1 MGRRVRDIAMN
12 TRVRWA
18 EPRSAGYGQ
27 NIGNRHLKTTEL
39 VDVCVIFWMFSSFN
53 FSFIFSDDS
62 MC

>member
-1 MGRRVRDIAMN
+1 MN

-27 NIGNRHLKTTEL
+27 NIGNRQLKTTEL
-39 VDVCVIFWMFSSFN
+39 VDVCLIFWMFSGFN
-53 FSFIFSDDS
+53 FSFIFFDDS